1 MSLQR
6 RRTERVATQY
16 VGCGCRSQSGL
27 TALTLSRTFSPER
40 TYPYPSST
48 AQGGPIPKGDLP
60 IGGLRLWVGGFSYYY
75 YFAEVWPALLRVGSG

>member
-16 VGCGCRSQSGL
+16 VGCGSRPQSGP
-27 TALTLSRTFSPER
+27 TALTLSRAFSPER

-48 AQGGPIPKGDLP
+48 AQGGPIPKGDL
-60 IGGLRLWVGGFSYYY
+60 WVGWFSYYY
-75 YFAEVWPALLRVGSG
+75 YFAEVWPALLLAGSG